1 MATLAGAVVACGA
14 LLAALRLWLDYLRE
28 RDAIRHR
35 WRMEA
40 VEARAAAW
48 KADVLE
54 ELRQRVQKLE
64 LRVTR

>member
-1 MATLAGAVVACGA
+1 MAALGGVVVACGV

-28 RDAIRHR
+28 RDATRHR

-40 VEARAAAW
+40 VEVRAAAW